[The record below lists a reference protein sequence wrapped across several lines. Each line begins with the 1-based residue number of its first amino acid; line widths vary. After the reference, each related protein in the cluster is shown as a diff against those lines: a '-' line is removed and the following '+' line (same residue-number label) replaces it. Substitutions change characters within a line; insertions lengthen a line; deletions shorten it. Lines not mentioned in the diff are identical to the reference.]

1 MIYARYYLILSLPLI
16 SVMLRDIL
24 TQNFCKQKWGRA
36 KSIPLLSESS
46 QYATLLLGKTI
57 SMVQTFFGKTKTLFG
72 FLSIS
77 KTGTKVGLNV
87 MWCHGNFWKVGD
99 TCIPLASV
107 GGNSVRA
114 PSSRTSAFPGKSPRL
129 LTSTSLQLALLPSR
143 HHRYSPQQCYPMHFL
158 PITQGLGAYVL
169 RNANCNTG

>member
-1 MIYARYYLILSLPLI
+1 MQLLIGQNRSIKDSRFPCYLKA
-16 SVMLRDIL
+16 DHAYE
-24 TQNFCKQKWGRA
+24 NFCKQKWGRA
-36 KSIPLLSESS
+36 KGIPLLSESS

-57 SMVQTFFGKTKTLFG
+57 SMVQTFFGKTKILFG

-99 TCIPLASV
+99 TCIPLASA

-114 PSSRTSAFPGKSPRL
+114 PSSRTSTFPGKSPRL
-129 LTSTSLQLALLPSR
+129 LGSTSLSTCPSAFTTPQVFTPTVLPHAFPDHNSGPRSLCPTKCQL
-143 HHRYSPQQCYPMHFL
+143 
-158 PITQGLGAYVL
+158 
-169 RNANCNTG
+169 